1 MHEKKGCKP
10 IFMES
15 SPDEP
20 KKSNPVEGND
30 EPVLVRRFKPMV
42 LAVSLALA
50 GLGGFVLFDAIFR
63 STGRLDV
70 GRAVAGGAALLGALL
85 LATRMF
91 PRACSRCGKEVV
103 EGVVLLPHQCADTLQ
118 AALGERRAGGLQKAV
133 QECGPVSDVQLGVR
147 YASLDYEICPDCRR
161 VGRFSVSIR
170 VYQSREGSRVRVERL
185 SGWREL
191 SGPAVAATTDLS
203 TETRPSEE

>member
-1 MHEKKGCKP
+1 
-10 IFMES
+10 
-15 SPDEP
+15 
-20 KKSNPVEGND
+20 
-30 EPVLVRRFKPMV
+30 
-42 LAVSLALA
+42 
-50 GLGGFVLFDAIFR
+50 
-63 STGRLDV
+63 
-70 GRAVAGGAALLGALL
+70 
-85 LATRMF
+85 
-91 PRACSRCGKEVV
+91 
-103 EGVVLLPHQCADTLQ
+103 
-118 AALGERRAGGLQKAV
+118 
-133 QECGPVSDVQLGVR
+133 VSDVQLGVR